1 MKSGDLLEADTFDNR
16 VIKCRL
22 VEIRGDTA
30 IVCSEREWE
39 KAGAEKREPVCLG
52 WPLSSV
58 RALNST
64 TQKAST

>member
-22 VEIRGDTA
+22 VEVRGDTA
-30 IVCSEREWE
+30 IVCSEQEWK

-52 WPLSSV
+52 WPLGSV
-58 RALNST
+58 HELKVTN
-64 TQKAST
+64 